1 MTTLCDRFLRYV
13 RVDTQS
19 CEDSASQPSTPGQ
32 LVLAELLKKELQ
44 EIGLS
49 NISLSDKGYLM
60 AELPANTDKN
70 IPPIGFIAHLDTS
83 PDVSGRNVKPKVFN
97 NYDGGDLIVDQP
109 AGVVLRTVEYPE
121 LRKYIGKTIITSC
134 GDTLLGADDKSGI
147 AIIMTALA
155 ELIARPEIEHGKI
168 VVAFTPDEEI
178 GKGTD
183 YFDVAGFGAQYA
195 YTVDGG
201 PLGEL
206 ETETF
211 NAASATIEINGT
223 NIHPGT
229 AYGRMKNAILIAMEL
244 NALLPVDQRPENT
257 ADYQGFYHLHK
268 INGTVEHA
276 AVAYLIRDHDRNQ
289 FNEKKAY
296 LESCVDSLNAKYAN
310 AISLKL
316 EDQYYNMREKIEPV
330 IHIVDLAKQ
339 AMLDIGIEPVIK
351 PIRGGT
357 DGARLSFMGLPCPNL
372 FTGGHNFH
380 SRFEF
385 VCLES
390 MEAAVKV
397 IIGIISGFA
406 ASST

>member
-1 MTTLCDRFLRYV
+1 MTTLCNRFLRYV

-32 LVLAELLKKELQ
+32 LVLAEMLKKELQ

-49 NISLSDKGYLM
+49 NVRLSDKGYLM

-70 IPPIGFIAHLDTS
+70 IPAIGFIAHMDTS
-83 PDVSGRNVKPKVFN
+83 PDVSGRNVRPRVFS
-97 NYDGGDLIVDQP
+97 NYNGGDLILDQP
-109 AGVVLRTVEYPE
+109 AGIVLRTDEYPE
-121 LRKYIGKTIITSC
+121 LKQYIGRTIITSS

-147 AIIMTALA
+147 AIIMTTLA
-155 ELIARPEIEHGKI
+155 EVIARPEIEHGKI

-178 GKGTD
+178 GRGTD
-183 YFDVAGFGAQYA
+183 YFDVAGFGAEYA

-206 ETETF
+206 EIETF
-211 NAASATIEINGT
+211 NAASATIKINGT

-244 NALLPVDQRPENT
+244 NAMLPADQRPENT
-257 ADYQGFYHLHK
+257 TDYQGFYHLHK
-268 INGTVEHA
+268 MNGTVEHA
-276 AVAYLIRDHDRNQ
+276 TMAYLIRDHSRDE
-289 FNEKKAY
+289 FNKKKAL
-296 LESCVDSLNAKYAN
+296 LESCVDALNAKYAN
-310 AISLKL
+310 AISLKI
-316 EDQYYNMREKIEPV
+316 EDQYCNMREKIEPV
-330 IHIVDLAKQ
+330 SHIVDLAKQ
-339 AMLDIGIEPVIK
+339 AMMDSGVEPVIK

-390 MEAAVKV
+390 MDAAMEV
-397 IIGIISGFA
+397 IIGIISVFA
-406 ASST
+406 AQ